1 MVDRVR
7 AKESGKMQLTG
18 RWGEAIVAFLLVSIV
33 MIGMSL
39 IGELPY
45 VGWIITFVLGGV
57 WPLGMAIYSLKF
69 SNGELVGIEDIF
81 GGFNNWLTSF
91 CVYLLMTVFTF
102 LWTLLFIIPGIIKSI
117 SYSMSYYILA
127 ENPEL
132 SASEVI
138 NRSKELTQGHKWD
151 IFVTYLS
158 FIGWGILACLT
169 LGIGYLWLTPYMNIT
184 MANVYKQLSDKEVI
198 RDTIIE

>member
-7 AKESGKMQLTG
+7 AKESAKMQLTG

>member
-7 AKESGKMQLTG
+7 AKESAKMQLTG

-184 MANVYKQLSDKEVI
+184 MANVYKQLCDKEVI